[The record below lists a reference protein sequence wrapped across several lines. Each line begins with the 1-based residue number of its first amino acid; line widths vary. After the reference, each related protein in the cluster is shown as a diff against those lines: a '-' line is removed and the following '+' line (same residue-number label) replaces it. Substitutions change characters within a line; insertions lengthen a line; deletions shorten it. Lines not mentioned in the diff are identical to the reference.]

1 MFIMKKFV
9 SFVSVAVILATLF
22 VPCFADGGSS
32 FADNFISYLGIGIF
46 AGILV
51 AGIVAGCIIYTY
63 KKKTKSA
70 IYPLGKYADLDLKYR
85 DDRFMGSF
93 VTKRRIQS
101 SNNNKR

>member
-1 MFIMKKFV
+1 MNRFSSLILV
-9 SFVSVAVILATLF
+9 LVILAALT
-22 VPCFADGGSS
+22 VPCFADSGSS
-32 FADNFISYLGIGIF
+32 FGEAFLSYLGVGIF

-70 IYPLGKYADLDLKYR
+70 IYPLGRYANLDLKMR

-93 VTKRRIQS
+93 VTKRRLQ
-101 SNNNKR
+101 NDPPNNKR

>member
-1 MFIMKKFV
+1 MMKRF
-9 SFVSVAVILATLF
+9 FCLVAVAAILATLF
-22 VPCFADGGSS
+22 VPCFAASGSL
-32 FADNFISYLGIGIF
+32 AENFVSYLGIGIF

-70 IYPLGKYADLDLKYR
+70 IYPLGRYANLDLKMR

-101 SNNNKR
+101 SSNNKR

>member
-1 MFIMKKFV
+1 MKRF
-9 SFVSVAVILATLF
+9 SCLLAVLFILAALT
-22 VPCFADGGSS
+22 VPCFADSGSGGSV
-32 FADNFISYLGIGIF
+32 FLEYLGIGIF

-70 IYPLGKYADLDLKYR
+70 IYPLGRYANLDLKMR

-93 VTKRRIQS
+93 VTKRRLQ
-101 SNNNKR
+101 NDPPNNKR